1 MTWTPSVLRWGFLYG
16 GLIGAFVV
24 PLAYLVLLQKI
35 GLKKPF
41 APALVGTLVGG
52 FLGATLG
59 SGWEVLGGIL
69 GFLAGLAFVASRM
82 TSASAEESRI
92 AMPQGHESGKINRRI
107 YCPTWPQTS
116 RNNFSDHSG
125 LSVLSTRRNSW
136 PSALSAVGKLS
147 GLGCDRV

>member
-16 GLIGAFVV
+16 GLIGACVV

-52 FLGATLG
+52 FLGDTLG

-69 GFLAGLAFVASRM
+69 GYLAG
-82 TSASAEESRI
+82 
-92 AMPQGHESGKINRRI
+92 
-107 YCPTWPQTS
+107 
-116 RNNFSDHSG
+116 
-125 LSVLSTRRNSW
+125 
-136 PSALSAVGKLS
+136 
-147 GLGCDRV
+147 